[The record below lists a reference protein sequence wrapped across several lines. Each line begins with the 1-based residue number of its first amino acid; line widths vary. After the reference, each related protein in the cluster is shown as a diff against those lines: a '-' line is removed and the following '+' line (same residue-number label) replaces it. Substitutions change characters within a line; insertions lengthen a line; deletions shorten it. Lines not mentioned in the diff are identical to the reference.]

1 MQVKQTYSGKAL
13 RQDIPASLRDSW
25 RWLCASQQSGGI
37 SLTPPPL
44 LRARCLAAPHS
55 SSRPPC
61 GHAPGRGVTK
71 VLAQEAVLL

>member
-37 SLTPPPL
+37 SLSPPPNHCAHGVW
-44 LRARCLAAPHS
+44 LRQTAASARHAAT
-55 SSRPPC
+55 RQ
-61 GHAPGRGVTK
+61 A
-71 VLAQEAVLL
+71 AV